1 MKRALQIPLMG
12 AMAVMV
18 SSCGGLA
25 TSPNSQNFDPS
36 IDPLDSPGRRTT
48 KDTEPKYTPG
58 SYLEVTD
65 TNAVLYR
72 RYPRGNAQPDQN
84 LAMGTQL
91 KVLGEQ
97 GSYVKVETE
106 GGQIGFV
113 PAIMVGTRLTG
124 NELPLIPIDPSGQG
138 PIDPIDPSGLTPL
151 PPGPPLGGDP
161 GFVAPDPEVPPI
173 SVEEAPTPDSPP
185 PPIVPPDPVGNE

>member
-1 MKRALQIPLMG
+1 
-12 AMAVMV
+12 
-18 SSCGGLA
+18 
-25 TSPNSQNFDPS
+25 
-36 IDPLDSPGRRTT
+36 RRTT

-113 PAIMVGTRLTG
+113 PDIMVGTRLTG

-138 PIDPIDPSGLTPL
+138 PIDPSGLTPL
-151 PPGPPLGGDP
+151 PPLGGDP

-185 PPIVPPDPVGNE
+185 IVPPDPVGNE

>member
-25 TSPNSQNFDPS
+25 TSQGSQNFDPS

-48 KDTEPKYTPG
+48 KVTEPKYTPG

-72 RYPRGNAQPDQN
+72 RYPRGNVQPDQS

-91 KVLGEQ
+91 KVVGEQ

-151 PPGPPLGGDP
+151 PPGSPLGGDP

-185 PPIVPPDPVGNE
+185 IVPPDPVGNE